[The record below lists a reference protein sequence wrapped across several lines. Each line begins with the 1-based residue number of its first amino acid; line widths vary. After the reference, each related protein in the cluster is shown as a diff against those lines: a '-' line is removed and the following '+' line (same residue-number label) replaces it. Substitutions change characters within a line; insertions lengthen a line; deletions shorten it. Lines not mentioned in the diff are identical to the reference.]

1 MDKMNFDIFGCDH
14 VGMVCKDIKAS
25 KKFYTEV
32 LGMTCI
38 YEADVPCPSGIITT
52 CFVKRGNLIIDLEQF
67 PEDQHADYNGV
78 IGHIAFQVSDF
89 DAAKKYLLE
98 QGCKFDNENDA
109 WAPDVYNCGVRF
121 NFFRGPD
128 NEMLELFWVNTDGS
142 YKG

>member
-1 MDKMNFDIFGCDH
+1 MCEMNFEIFGADH
-14 VGMVCKDIKAS
+14 IGMVCKDINVS

-32 LGMTCI
+32 LGMKVI

-52 CFVKRGNLIIDLEQF
+52 CFVKKGNLLIDLESF
-67 PEDQHADYNGV
+67 PEDQHADPNGV
-78 IGHIAFQVSDF
+78 VGHIAFQVDDF

-98 QGCKFDNENDA
+98 KGVKFDNENDA

>member
-1 MDKMNFDIFGCDH
+1 MCEKNYEIFGADH
-14 VGMVCKDIKAS
+14 IGMVCKDINVS

-32 LGMTCI
+32 LGMKVI

-52 CFVKRGNLIIDLEQF
+52 CFVKKGNLLIDLESF
-67 PEDQHADYNGV
+67 PEDQHADPNGV
-78 IGHIAFQVSDF
+78 VGHIAFQVDDF
-89 DAAKKYLLE
+89 DAAKADLLAK
-98 QGCKFDNENDA
+98 GVKFDNEKDA

>member
-1 MDKMNFDIFGCDH
+1 MCEKNYEIFGCDH
-14 VGMVCKDIKAS
+14 VGMVCKDIQAS

-32 LGMTCI
+32 LGMKVI

-52 CFVKRGNLIIDLEQF
+52 CFVKKGNLVIDLEAF

-78 IGHIAFQVSDF
+78 IGHIAFQVDDF
-89 DAAKKYLLE
+89 DAAKADLLAK
-98 QGCKFDNENDA
+98 GVKFDNENDA
-109 WAPDVYNCGVRF
+109 WAPDVYGCGVRF

-128 NEMLELFWVNTDGS
+128 NEMLELFYVNTDGS